1 MLYIRKLKRVSK
13 ITKEM
18 IVFCKYQKNKIPF
31 IVPLKESFVTRL
43 QFPSAHK
50 ERVEKQ
56 AQQENYEMFVRIMAD
71 IVQKYA
77 PEMEVS

>member
-31 IVPLKESFVTRL
+31 IVPLKL
-43 QFPSAHK
+43 
-50 ERVEKQ
+50 
-56 AQQENYEMFVRIMAD
+56 D
-71 IVQKYA
+71 IKR
-77 PEMEVS
+77 